1 MPDQPAPEQP
11 LIVAVVLFTPGMQI
25 EETLSALDKQVYKPD
40 SVLVVG
46 GGENERELI
55 AARGYVH
62 VGSVGEVLGKLAESA
77 SFVWWLHADTRP
89 RPDALSAL
97 VTEAVRN
104 DASVAGSKV
113 LVAGWEDQLHSV
125 GAATDAFGEPYSGLD
140 PGELDLEQYDV
151 VREVAF
157 VSPLSMLI
165 RRDLLRGLGGLDASL
180 PAQAGGLDLSQRARV
195 AGAKVIVV
203 PSSEVFHADAC
214 PSDRPGWR
222 QRAGRYRAMLVSYQ
236 LITLAWVLPVGLL
249 ASLADSAGQIT
260 LGRLRPLISDLASWV
275 WVLGRLPS
283 VFKMRRALRRIR
295 ETGDEELFR
304 FQVRGSV
311 RLRETGAEM
320 GERLSR
326 ALEGGEDD
334 VISERAKVV
343 WKRPSAILALTGV
356 VALLLATRSIW
367 LSGLPQSG
375 FSLLPGEDPVS
386 TLLAYAGG
394 WNASGLGTPNPP
406 PPIAALGA
414 LATLLVGGKPELA
427 GSVLTVLALIAGLA
441 GVIRISRRTGVT
453 LAAGYVAGVVYLGG
467 AAATTLFGSGQWPL
481 LLAAGPLPWAL
492 DAVMTP
498 VPVDGRR
505 RFGLAARGGVAAA
518 LTAAAYPPALGIVV
532 VGGLLLALAM
542 GRPRALGVVGAI
554 SVLGALGIAPW
565 VVGGE
570 VMALLGA
577 APVPAIQPFW
587 FWPATIGLATVAATL
602 SVSKAHLPMVAWGGV
617 AASGGWLLGMIPDLP
632 PGFGLAGLLAAS
644 MGAGFLASTLLAAGE
659 HRWSRWLTTVV
670 LIVLVAP
677 AALTIVRGR
686 GGLPS
691 DEWSRRLDF
700 VSAISEGVDPGRVL
714 VFGSPEE
721 IPGQT
726 RAVGSVAYRLIDG
739 DRPTLEQAYL
749 PGVRLGDG
757 ALEQAIFN
765 LAAADS
771 IRPGV
776 ALGQFGI
783 TWLVVL
789 PGTTA
794 LNDALIRQ
802 VDLSPLL
809 IDSDL
814 RAFENRSLS
823 ARAVTDEGETW
834 SWTGRGYEG
843 SPSSGRVVMADNADP
858 DWSPE
863 WAQADWANSVSAAE
877 GRAYFRA
884 NPTVQGAAY
893 GSGLVLALM
902 VVLAWW
908 GRGGVTAK

>member
-1 MPDQPAPEQP
+1 MPNPPASEQP
-11 LIVAVVLFTPGMQI
+11 LIVAVVLFTRGMQL
-25 EETLSALDKQVYKPD
+25 EETVSALDKQVYKPD
-40 SVLVVG
+40 SVMVVG
-46 GGENERELI
+46 GGETERKLI
-55 AARGYVH
+55 ADRGCVQ
-62 VGSVGEVLGKLAESA
+62 VGSVGEVLSRLAENA
-77 SFVWWLHADTRP
+77 SFVWWLHADTHP

-113 LVAGWEDQLHSV
+113 LVAGWQDQLHSV

-203 PSSEVFHADAC
+203 PSSEVFHADPC

-236 LITLAWVLPVGLL
+236 VITLAWVIPVGLL
-249 ASLADSAGQIT
+249 TSLADSAGQII
-260 LGRLRPLISDLASWV
+260 LGRLRPLISDLISWV
-275 WVLGRLPS
+275 WILGRLPS
-283 VFKMRRALRRIR
+283 VYRMRRALRRIR
-295 ETGDEELFR
+295 QSGDEELFR

-311 RLRETGAEM
+311 RLRDTGAEL

-326 ALEGGEDD
+326 ALEGDEDD
-334 VISERAKVV
+334 AISEGAKVV
-343 WKRPSAILALTGV
+343 WKRPSAVLALAGV
-356 VALLLATRSIW
+356 VALVFATRSIW

-375 FSLLPGEDPVS
+375 FSLLPGEDPLS

-414 LATLLVGGKPELA
+414 LATWLSGGRPSLA
-427 GSVLTVLALIAGLA
+427 GSVLTVAALVAGLA
-441 GVIRISRRTGVT
+441 GVVRISRRTGVT

-467 AAATTLFGSGQWPL
+467 AAAATLFGSGQWPL

-492 DAVMTP
+492 DAVMSP
-498 VPVDGRR
+498 VPVDARR
-505 RFGLAARGGVAAA
+505 RLGLVARGGLAAA
-518 LTAAAYPPALGIVV
+518 LTAVAYPPALGIVV

-542 GRPRALGVVGAI
+542 SRPRSLGVVGAI
-554 SVLGALGIAPW
+554 SVLGALGVAPW
-565 VVGGE
+565 IIGGE
-570 VMALLGA
+570 VKALLDA
-577 APVPAIQPFW
+577 APVPAIQPLW
-587 FWPATIGLATVAATL
+587 FWPATIGFAAVAAAL
-602 SVSKAHLPMVAWGGV
+602 SVSKYRLPVVAWGGV

-632 PGFGLAGLLAAS
+632 PGLGLAGLLAAS
-644 MGAGFLASTLLAAGE
+644 LGAGLLASTLLAAGE
-659 HRWSRWLTTVV
+659 RRWSRWLTTGA

-677 AALTIVRGR
+677 AVVTIGRGR
-686 GGLPS
+686 AGLPP

-714 VFGSPEE
+714 VFGSAEQ

-749 PGVRLGDG
+749 PGVRSGDT
-757 ALEQAIFN
+757 ALERAIFN
-765 LAAADS
+765 LAAGDS

-776 ALGQFGI
+776 ALGKFGI

-802 VDLSPLL
+802 VDLAPLL

-823 ARAVTDEGETW
+823 ARAVTNEGEKWT
-834 SWTGRGYEG
+834 WTGQGYQG
-843 SPSSGRVVMADNADP
+843 SAGPGRVVMADNADP
-858 DWSPE
+858 GWLPDWSQAE
-863 WAQADWANSVSAAE
+863 WGNSVSAAE
-877 GRAYFRA
+877 GRAQFR
-884 NPTVQGAAY
+884 NHPTVQGAAY
-893 GSGLVLALM
+893 GSALVLALM
-902 VVLAWW
+902 VALAWW
-908 GRGGVTAK
+908 GRGRVFAA